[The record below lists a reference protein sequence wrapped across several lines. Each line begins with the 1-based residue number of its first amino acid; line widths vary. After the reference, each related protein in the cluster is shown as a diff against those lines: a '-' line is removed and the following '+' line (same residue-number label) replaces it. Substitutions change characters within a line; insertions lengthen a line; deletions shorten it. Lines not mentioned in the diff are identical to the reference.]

1 MSEFTPHDN
10 EKFIEHVE
18 LMQSIEYLAEAIIDN
33 HGYDDESAQSEKIA
47 DWDHPDNSLSI
58 KLTQAQ
64 HLGDAVY
71 YISTYEPI
79 SGMRMESY
87 RMSYLDQQPAY
98 TNEHRREIK
107 DDDIA
112 SRVDPTYRVFSL
124 LESADIEPEKVID
137 RKKLHKAFW
146 EVAMAYALS
155 DPAVE
160 RQIDRAMKARQ
171 QRHQKPNLE
180 NIIVALLSE
189 ESQLETYESD
199 YNHTLLMKMLP
210 KYEQSVELQK
220 IYAKI
225 MSRGIG
231 LVDPGYI
238 EDAINEYTES
248 DYYQKHYYGGNDS
261 GN

>member
-33 HGYDDESAQSEKIA
+33 HGYDDESTPSEKIA
-47 DWDHPDNSLSI
+47 DWNHPDNSSSI
-58 KLTQAQ
+58 RLTQAQ

-71 YISTYEPI
+71 YLSTYEPI
-79 SGMRMESY
+79 GGIRMESY
-87 RMSYLDQQPAY
+87 RISYLDQQPVY
-98 TNEHRREIK
+98 TNEQGREIK

-112 SRVDPTYRVFSL
+112 SRVDPTQRVFSL
-124 LESADIEPEKVID
+124 LQSADIEPTKVID

-155 DPAVE
+155 DPVIE
-160 RQIDRAMKARQ
+160 QQIDRAMKARQ
-171 QRHQKPNLE
+171 RHQKPDFE
-180 NIIVALLSE
+180 NIIAALLSE
-189 ESQLETYESD
+189 ESQLKTYESD
-199 YNHTLLMKMLP
+199 YNHTLFMKMLP
-210 KYEQSVELQK
+210 QYEQSVELQK
-220 IYAKI
+220 IYTKI
-225 MSRGIG
+225 ISRGVGI
-231 LVDPGYI
+231 VDPGYI

-248 DYYQKHYYGGNDS
+248 DYYQKHYHSGDDS